1 MGARVANLF
10 FYSSTKIAL
19 SLPLYVPL
27 FSTCRPRDEAASA
40 TVRGRNRTYAI
51 GGMGERTVEFIDM
64 SDFVMSAADGD
75 DVTGMGEP
83 AVFDAR
89 QVGFC
94 TCALLTELN
103 LL

>member
-1 MGARVANLF
+1 
-10 FYSSTKIAL
+10 
-19 SLPLYVPL
+19 
-27 FSTCRPRDEAASA
+27 
-40 TVRGRNRTYAI
+40 
-51 GGMGERTVEFIDM
+51 MGERTVEFIDM
-64 SDFVMSAADGD
+64 SDFVMPAADGD

-103 LL
+103 LHCAFVKNALFVVLKIWGLMPGCFRCLYMINRNYLRL